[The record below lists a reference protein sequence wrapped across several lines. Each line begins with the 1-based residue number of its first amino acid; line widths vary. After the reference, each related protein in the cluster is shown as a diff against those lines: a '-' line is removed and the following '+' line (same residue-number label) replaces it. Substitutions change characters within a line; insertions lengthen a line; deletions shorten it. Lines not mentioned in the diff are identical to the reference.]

1 MNTISYL
8 LLRMAIGI
16 SFLGHGLV
24 RIPKLQTFSSWM
36 VGNFRQSILPEALVL
51 PFSYVLPIAEF
62 IVGLLVLTGLFTKY
76 SLVAGGVVMLLLLL
90 GTTLIE
96 NWDAIPSQMIH
107 IALLAVLLQF
117 LDTNAFTLDHL
128 FKK

>member
-1 MNTISYL
+1 
-8 LLRMAIGI
+8 
-16 SFLGHGLV
+16 
-24 RIPKLQTFSSWM
+24 
-36 VGNFRQSILPEALVL
+36 
-51 PFSYVLPIAEF
+51 
-62 IVGLLVLTGLFTKY
+62 
-76 SLVAGGVVMLLLLL
+76 MLLLLH

-107 IALLAVLLQF
+107 IALLAALLQF